1 MSDDRDPTDGYTLH
15 EALERFAD
23 PGKWQSYERARQ
35 AARGRRKRGYFRMLS
50 GEPIAGWAAAEEMKR
65 SNALIEQR
73 DRAWRDLSLDL
84 ISRLRSGEL
93 IATGLEEPLTLDR
106 TRRPI
111 PVHLWQVLRPDF
123 KHSAAVGG
131 GLMISGILVRRATE
145 ADQEPTAVSTTVEEL
160 PEPGPDMI
168 PEPRPPGRPS
178 MMPKIEAEMRRRAV
192 AGQLRDTLSAESKVL
207 ARWAQTTH
215 PDECPPRAKSIER
228 RLGRLYQELKQK

>member
-1 MSDDRDPTDGYTLH
+1 MGHAWPQTPPFRGAMSDHRNPTNGYTLH

-50 GEPIAGWAAAEEMKR
+50 GEPIVSRAAAEEMER

-73 DRAWRDLSLDL
+73 DRAWRDLCFDL

-106 TRRPI
+106 ARRPI
-111 PVHLWQVLRPDF
+111 PPHLWQVLRPDF
-123 KHSAAVGG
+123 RRSAAVGG
-131 GLMISGILVRRATE
+131 GLKISGILVRRATE

-160 PEPGPDMI
+160 LEPDLDVI
-168 PEPRPPGRPS
+168 SEARPPGRPS
-178 MMPKIEAEMRRRAV
+178 MMPKIEAEMRRRA
-192 AGQLRDTLSAESKVL
+192 
-207 ARWAQTTH
+207 
-215 PDECPPRAKSIER
+215 
-228 RLGRLYQELKQK
+228 